1 MFPIVKR
8 KFLPWLLSYV
18 FAVILYTAICTILSY
33 SGISDLLFRL
43 LFLGSRVFTIIGII
57 ICVIYLVLFALN
69 LKHKNQHKC
78 KGEYNPK
85 TPSNFMVNL
94 RSICHALCNKFSLV
108 GKKIKYV
115 ISLINNG
122 G

>member
-1 MFPIVKR
+1 M
-8 KFLPWLLSYV
+8 LPLSRRNPLRWLCLYV
-18 FAVILYTAICTILSY
+18 LILVLYTVGCTILSY
-33 SGISDLLFRL
+33 SGISDSLFDV
-43 LFLGSRVFTIIGII
+43 LFLISRYLVFIGGII
-57 ICVIYLVLFALN
+57 WVVVLILFILKS
-69 LKHKNQHKC
+69 KHKNQHKC

-108 GKKIKYV
+108 GEKIKYV
-115 ISLINNG
+115 ISFINDG